1 MSDYVL
7 CKCCYQDLRPI
18 DKRVLGDTFKDVAL
32 SKNLMTQ
39 HIEKAIGV
47 LRSSW
52 KFKHFC
58 GDSMIK
64 ELSHSVWVYLREDK
78 PELD

>member
-39 HIEKAIGV
+39 HIEKAIGE
-47 LRSSW
+47 LR
-52 KFKHFC
+52 
-58 GDSMIK
+58 
-64 ELSHSVWVYLREDK
+64 
-78 PELD
+78 

>member
-7 CKCCYQDLRPI
+7 CKCSYQDLHSI
-18 DKRVLGDTFKDVAL
+18 DKRVLGDTLKDVAL
-32 SKNLMTQ
+32 SKNLMKQ
-39 HIEKAIGV
+39 RIEKAIGV

-64 ELSHSVWVYLREDK
+64 ELSHSVLAYLREDK

>member
-1 MSDYVL
+1 MP
-7 CKCCYQDLRPI
+7 YQALHPI
-18 DKRVLGDTFKDVAL
+18 DKRVLYDTFKEVTL
-32 SKNLMTQ
+32 SKSLMKQ
-39 HIEKAIGV
+39 CLEKAISV

-64 ELSHSVWVYLREDK
+64 ELSHSVWAYLREDK